1 MDTFSP
7 ILDNLRANGKTK
19 PPMVN
24 PLDPAIDS
32 PRTSVGTAAHP
43 IDFSHTHG
51 SNTNTTVPVDHVKI
65 LGVNHISL

>member
-24 PLDPAIDS
+24 PPAPVIDS
-32 PRTSVGTAAHP
+32 LPTSVGTAAHST
-43 IDFSHTHG
+43 DFSHTRG

>member
-7 ILDNLRANGKTK
+7 ILDNLRANGKPK
-19 PPMVN
+19 PQMVN
-24 PLDPAIDS
+24 LLDPAIDR
-32 PRTSVGTAAHP
+32 PHTSVGTAAQP
-43 IDFSHTHG
+43 IDFSHTRG